1 MCVHL
6 FVFCLSVNRIT
17 RYAKLQAVS
26 MKLYGIMDYCYE
38 KNQLNISIDPSQN
51 GQMAAILGVPLQYTA
66 YYSFL

>member
-1 MCVHL
+1 
-6 FVFCLSVNRIT
+6 
-17 RYAKLQAVS
+17 